1 MYDSPLWA
9 QFCGGTLISEKHV
22 ITSAWCA
29 TYANYYTLYVH
40 LGDTILGNEFDVTFT
55 KTLAV
60 VQWNIHP
67 DYVDQYPFNTNNIA
81 VLEMEE
87 AVPLN
92 QYPNIK
98 PACLPD
104 QGADFLGNTA
114 TVVGWGY
121 DVNLDYS
128 SWLHELQA
136 TVFAD
141 EECAT
146 LTPSELCAGT
156 QGIEVPCFG
165 DNGGPLLVS
174 DSNVNNNGLTVAGI
188 VSNPDCVNLVQTYTK
203 VSLYYDWINGIIG
216 GATMCPPPP
225 T

>member
-22 ITSAWCA
+22 LTSAWCA
-29 TYANYYTLYVH
+29 QYAYYVH
-40 LGDTILGNEFDVTFT
+40 LGDTILGNELDVIFT

-67 DYVDQYPFNTNNIA
+67 DYVNQYPYKTNNIA
-81 VLEMEE
+81 ILEMEE

-156 QGIEVPCFG
+156 QGSEVPCFG

-174 DSNVNNNGLTVAGI
+174 DSNVNNNGLTLAGI